1 VAPGALTSA
10 NGESDDPKNQ
20 EDECSDPQE
29 MDGESGTKDDQH
41 QQQREYEQHERRLLF
56 RRFPKPS
63 VIRGRFEEETP
74 T

>member
-56 RRFPKPS
+56 S
-63 VIRGRFEEETP
+63 
-74 T
+74 